1 MVIAA
6 ACQALPG
13 RASLAYARAM
23 RSFLLIPALIAFSAA
38 CSRKADAP
46 PAPPFA
52 DTVFVGGP
60 IYTGVAGGAPA
71 EALAVKGGRIAMAG
85 ARAGA
90 ELMIGPDT
98 EVIDLKG
105 AALYPGFV
113 DAHAHLLG
121 IGLRELTL
129 NLEGV
134 GSIDELVDIVAAAA
148 QDTPAGET
156 IYGRGW
162 IETGWP
168 EARFPSRADLDEAS
182 TEHPVI
188 LERADG
194 HAVVANSRAL
204 EKAGVT
210 RASVDPDGGRI
221 ERDGAGEPT
230 GMLIDNAG
238 ALVAG
243 LITAPSEAQKREA
256 FSVGAGVYAAYG
268 WTGVHNMSV
277 DPADV
282 ALIEDEAANDRI
294 GIRVYNAIDRD
305 GYAAISGG
313 PIEAADGRVITRAI
327 KLYVDGALGSRGAAL
342 SQPYADA
349 PGLSGLLLLDEA
361 TALPFF
367 EQALKDG
374 VQIATHAIGDR
385 GNTLVLDWYGRA
397 FAAVP
402 AETRKIADPR
412 WRIEHAQ
419 ILDTDDLGRFAG
431 LGVIAS
437 MQPSHAIGDFYFAP
451 ARLGDARLDGAYAW
465 RSLLDAGAVI
475 AGGSDA
481 PVERGDPLI
490 EFYAAVARKDLKGN
504 SGENWRAREKLT
516 RTEAL
521 ALFTS
526 APAFASFQEAD
537 LGTIEPG
544 KKADFTVF
552 SKDIMTV
559 PEAEILT
566 AKPVMTV
573 VDGAVVWRADEE

>member
-1 MVIAA
+1 MRTHLILPALFLAA
-6 ACQALPG
+6 ACTG
-13 RASLAYARAM
+13 RTEAPSAY
-23 RSFLLIPALIAFSAA
+23 
-38 CSRKADAP
+38 
-46 PAPPFA
+46 A
-52 DTVFVGGP
+52 DTVFLGGP
-60 IYTGVAGGAPA
+60 IYTGVPGAAPA
-71 EALAVKGGRIAMAG
+71 EAVAVVKGGVAAVG
-85 ARAGA
+85 ARSTIDP
-90 ELMIGPDT
+90 LIGPDT
-98 EVIDLKG
+98 EIIDLDG

-121 IGLRELTL
+121 IGFRELTL

-134 GSIDELVDIVAAAA
+134 GSVAELVDIAAAAA
-148 QDTPAGET
+148 QETPEGET

-162 IETGWP
+162 LETGWP
-168 EARFPSRADLDEAS
+168 EQRFPTRADLDEAS
-182 TEHPVI
+182 TAHPI
-188 LERADG
+188 IFERADG
-194 HAVVANSRAL
+194 HALVANSLAL
-204 EKAGVT
+204 QKAGVQ

-243 LITAPSEAQKREA
+243 LIAAPSEAQKREA
-256 FSVGAGVYAAYG
+256 FATGAKVYAAYG

-282 ALIEDEAANDRI
+282 ALIEDEAANDGI
-294 GIRVYNAIDRD
+294 AIRVYNAIDRA
-305 GYAAISGG
+305 GYDAIKAA
-313 PIEAADGRVITRAI
+313 PLEAADGRIVTRAI

-342 SQPYADA
+342 AEPYADA
-349 PGLSGLLLLDEA
+349 PDTSGLLLMTEA
-361 TALPFF
+361 EALPFF
-367 EQALKDG
+367 EQALRDG

-385 GNTLVLDWYGRA
+385 GNALVLDWYEKA

-402 AETRKIADPR
+402 PGERRIANPR
-412 WRIEHAQ
+412 WRVEHAQ
-419 ILDTDDLGRFAG
+419 ILDTDDIGRFKA

-490 EFYAAVARKDLKGN
+490 EFYAAVARKDLKGQ
-504 SGENWRAREKLT
+504 SGENWRANEKIT
-516 RTEAL
+516 RAEAL

-526 APAFASFQEAD
+526 APAFASFQDND
-537 LGTIEPG
+537 LGTIEVG
-544 KKADFTVF
+544 SRADFTVF

-559 PEAEILT
+559 PEPEILT

-573 VDGAVVWRADEE
+573 VEGEVVWRADAGRP

>member
-1 MVIAA
+1 MRTPLIFAA
-6 ACQALPG
+6 LLAL
-13 RASLAYARAM
+13 AS
-23 RSFLLIPALIAFSAA
+23 A
-38 CSRKADAP
+38 CSRKEEAPTAADQ
-46 PAPPFA
+46 
-52 DTVFVGGP
+52 VFIGGT
-60 IYTGVAGGAPA
+60 IYTGVKGASPV
-71 EALAVKGGRIAMAG
+71 EAVAVSEGRIAAVG
-85 ARAGA
+85 ARAGIN
-90 ELMIGPDT
+90 LLIGPDT
-98 EVIDLKG
+98 EIIELDG

-121 IGLRELTL
+121 IGFRELTL

-134 GSIDELVDIVAAAA
+134 GSVAELVDIAAASA
-148 QDTPAGET
+148 QETPEGET

-182 TEHPVI
+182 VAHPI
-188 LERADG
+188 IFERADG
-194 HAVVANSRAL
+194 HALVANSLAL

-210 RASVDPDGGRI
+210 RASADPQGGRI
-221 ERDGAGEPT
+221 ERDASGEPT
-230 GMLIDNAG
+230 GMLIDNAQNLVM
-238 ALVAG
+238 ALVA
-243 LITAPSEAQKREA
+243 APSEAQKREA
-256 FSVGAGVYAAYG
+256 FATGSDVYAAYG

-277 DPADV
+277 DPVDV
-282 ALIEDEAANDRI
+282 ALIEDEAASYHI
-294 GIRVYNAIDRD
+294 GIRVYNAIDRA
-305 GYAAISGG
+305 GYAAIASG
-313 PIEAADGRVITRAI
+313 PKEAAGGRVVTRGV
-327 KLYVDGALGSRGAAL
+327 KLYADGALGSRGAAL
-342 SQPYADA
+342 ATPYADA
-349 PGLSGLLLLDEA
+349 PDTSGLLLMTEA
-361 TALPFF
+361 EALPFF
-367 EQALKDG
+367 EQALRDG

-385 GNTLVLDWYGRA
+385 GNTLVLNWYEKA

-402 AETRKIADPR
+402 PDARRIAEPR

-419 ILDTDDLGRFAG
+419 ILDTDDIARFKS

-437 MQPSHAIGDFYFAP
+437 MQPSHAIGDLYFAP
-451 ARLGDARLDGAYAW
+451 ARLGEARLDGAYAW

-490 EFYAAVARKDLKGN
+490 EFYAAVARKDLKGQ
-504 SGENWRAREKLT
+504 SGDNWRANEKIT
-516 RTEAL
+516 RAEAL

-537 LGTIEPG
+537 LGTIEVG

-573 VDGAVVWRADEE
+573 VEGEIVWRADEE